1 MKKLLLILFFFTL
14 FVFAS
19 EESTS
24 QGKIKQIN
32 NVWLKTYSNYKNYN
46 IILNNIIKVEQ
57 DLQNIRNKNSI
68 VKIQELNNKVLI
80 YKSKL
85 TLYEKN
91 NSFDELIKDYRYE
104 LRDITIYD
112 FLFSISLQELKKKI
126 IKYEVLKKEFYD
138 ASIFLQQS
146 YDKSKE
152 SLENRKRV
160 QLLQEEIEYFS
171 EYSEN
176 VEKMKQNL
184 LELEDEVKENMM
196 NIKTKFL

>member
-1 MKKLLLILFFFTL
+1 MKKLLLILFLPIL

-19 EESTS
+19 EENTS
-24 QGKIKQIN
+24 QVKIKQIN

-57 DLQNIRNKNSI
+57 DLQNIKNKNSI

-91 NSFDELIKDYRYE
+91 NSFDELIKDYKYE

-126 IKYEVLKKEFYD
+126 IKYEILKKEFYD
-138 ASIFLQQS
+138 ASIFLQES
-146 YDKSKE
+146 YKKSKD
-152 SLENRKRV
+152 SLENRKKV

-171 EYSEN
+171 EYTEN
-176 VEKMKQNL
+176 VEKMNQNL
-184 LELEDEVKENMM
+184 LEQEDEVKRKYDEYKNEV
-196 NIKTKFL
+196 F